1 MEHIDEIISE
11 MATKDAKEL
20 CREVMSINDTMDVL
34 RSKWVVEILSA
45 ILYGSTRFKAIQ
57 ADVHGIS
64 EKADRTAPTDG

>member
-45 ILYGSTRFKAIQ
+45 ILYGSMRF
-57 ADVHGIS
+57 
-64 EKADRTAPTDG
+64 